1 MGYYNACSKRG
12 ANPRHVKVIVT
23 QFDAVTDQNR
33 NQLVITGFQQRIR
46 VDVDHDDLRSEFGQ
60 QRLERGA
67 HVVA

>member
-12 ANPRHVKVIVT
+12 TNPRRVKVIVT

-46 VDVDHDDLRSEFGQ
+46 VDVDHDDLRSEFDQ